1 MKFTITEW
9 LLIQKGLVNM
19 LDSDELTNEQRE
31 LVRDILTGYSRRNW
45 ANIITVELSDRK
57 AGRN

>member
-31 LVRDILTGYSRRNW
+31 LVR
-45 ANIITVELSDRK
+45 NIFVRIQSSEL
-57 AGRN
+57 G

>member
-31 LVRDILTGYSRRNW
+31 LVRGIFERIQSS
-45 ANIITVELSDRK
+45 EL
-57 AGRN
+57 G

>member
-31 LVRDILTGYSRRNW
+31 LVHDIFDRIQSS
-45 ANIITVELSDRK
+45 EL
-57 AGRN
+57 G

>member
-9 LLIQKGLVNM
+9 LLIEKGLVNM

-31 LVRDILTGYSRRNW
+31 LVRDIFDRIQSS
-45 ANIITVELSDRK
+45 EL
-57 AGRN
+57 G